1 MLPLFWGDLFLAC
14 FNLIFLNQVMM
25 KAMSLARIS
34 TGIRAMKHFME
45 MKAMN
50 LIQMNHLV
58 HSAKTLALKILA
70 IVMTQKTWI
79 LSSI

>member
-25 KAMSLARIS
+25 KAMSLARIL

-58 HSAKTLALKILA
+58 HSAKTLALKIVV
-70 IVMTQKTWI
+70 IVMTQKTRI